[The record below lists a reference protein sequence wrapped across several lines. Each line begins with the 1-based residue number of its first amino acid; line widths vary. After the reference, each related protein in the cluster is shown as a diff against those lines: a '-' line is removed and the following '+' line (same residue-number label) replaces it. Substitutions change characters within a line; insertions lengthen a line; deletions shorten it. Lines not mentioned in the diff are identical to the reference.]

1 MSTTS
6 VTALDHTIQETNIWL
21 KAIDEQLELGD
32 RHHAYSALRAVLHAL
47 RNRLMPEVAVKLG
60 AQLPILVRGIYYEGW
75 HMAGSPTRDRHLE
88 EFIEHVQKELPPQFP
103 LDPLTTARAV
113 YEILWERL
121 DVGEFDKI
129 MANLPAALRNLQSS
143 SR

>member
-6 VTALDHTIQETNIWL
+6 VTALDHTIQETNLWL
-21 KAIDEQLELGD
+21 KAIDEQLELDD

-88 EFIEHVQKELPPQFP
+88 ELIEHVQQELPPQFP

-113 YEILWERL
+113 YEILWEKL
-121 DVGEFDKI
+121 DIGEFDKV
-129 MANLPAALRNLQSS
+129 MANLPAPLRNLHNS